1 MLLRR
6 LLSVLAFILFTHP
19 AASADWEGVYEGTLG
34 KAKIIVQLV
43 EELDDMEGTTRRE
56 YSRYSYLPKPRD
68 LNLFM
73 TGDGKALTFEESPQ
87 QSWEFKSPEAG
98 EKKVTGRW
106 TLSVK
111 GGNASGTW
119 TSPDGKKKLPITLTA
134 VPDLP
139 QEAVNPDLNVMNET
153 YNGLW
158 LDAVTF
164 ADHASAKTFGEV
176 EVRFVKDSIFGIE
189 LPIIGA
195 FPDAARKEDI
205 NAMLMKANRAKVSE
219 YRDCKSS
226 VPQEWLGENDGA
238 EMTYEINYA
247 SPTLLSITESG
258 SINCGGAHP
267 NNYTTPITYDLTTA
281 ERMGGSYNLDLSPQ
295 GFGRVLKLANKDER
309 IAFERFALG
318 RWSAAEAKD
327 TFMEGACKTGF
338 IEDAPEGEKMFSLS
352 FDPRGL
358 AVTRTDYP
366 HVASVCL
373 GTDFN
378 PTIVPWADLRPWLK
392 PGQALLP

>member
-1 MLLRR
+1 MLIRSSLLAL
-6 LLSVLAFILFTHP
+6 LLSAT
-19 AASADWEGVYEGTLG
+19 AAGAADWEGVYQGTLG

-43 EELDDMEGTTRRE
+43 EELDDMEGITRRE
-56 YSRYSYLPKPRD
+56 YSRYSYLPKARD

-87 QSWEFKSPEAG
+87 QPWEFKSPDAG

-106 TLSVK
+106 SLSVK
-111 GGNASGTW
+111 NGKASGTW
-119 TSPDGKKKLPITLTA
+119 MSPDGKKKLPIALTV
-134 VPDLP
+134 VPELP
-139 QEAVNPDLNVMNET
+139 QEAVNPDLNAMNET

-158 LDAVTF
+158 LEAVTF
-164 ADHASAKTFGEV
+164 ADHSSAKTFGEV
-176 EVRFVKDSIFGIE
+176 EVRFVKDSVFGIE
-189 LPIIGA
+189 FPVIGA
-195 FPDAARKEDI
+195 FPDAARREDI
-205 NAMLMKANRAKVSE
+205 NAMLMKAHRARVSE

-226 VPQEWLGENDGA
+226 VPQDWLGENEGA
-238 EMTYEINYA
+238 EMAYEITHA
-247 SPTLLSITESG
+247 SPTLLSVTESG
-258 SINCGGAHP
+258 SVFCGGAHP

-281 ERMGGSYNLDLSPQ
+281 EQMGGGYNLDLSPR

-318 RWSAAEAKD
+318 RWSEAEAKD
-327 TFMEGACKTGF
+327 TTMEGVCKTGF
-338 IEDAPEGEKMFSLS
+338 IEESPEGEKMFSLS

-378 PTIVPWADLRPWLK
+378 PTIIPWADLKPWLK
-392 PGQALLP
+392 PGQTLLP